1 MAKITLVFILFFF
14 FLFITPSFAQSEE
27 EIILNTVQKL
37 FDGFAT
43 KDTLALRQVLLPNG
57 QFYSVREDSNQVIT
71 KRTLHSDV
79 RKRISMDQKQ
89 IREVINNPRVL
100 IHNRIAIVW
109 TPYDFYINE
118 KRSHGGVD
126 AVSLLKTA
134 DGWKIAGI
142 IYTVE

>member
-27 EIILNTVQKL
+27 EIILNTVQTL

-43 KDTLALRQVLLPNG
+43 KDTLALSQVLLPNG

-71 KRTLHSDV
+71 KRTPHSDV
-79 RKRISMDQKQ
+79 IKRISMNQKQ

-100 IHNRIAIVW
+100 IHNRVAIVW

-118 KRSHGGVD
+118 KLSHGGVD

>member
-1 MAKITLVFILFFF
+1 M
-14 FLFITPSFAQSEE
+14 
-27 EIILNTVQKL
+27 N
-37 FDGFAT
+37 
-43 KDTLALRQVLLPNG
+43 
-57 QFYSVREDSNQVIT
+57 
-71 KRTLHSDV
+71 
-79 RKRISMDQKQ
+79 QKQ

-100 IHNRIAIVW
+100 IHNRVAIVW

-118 KRSHGGVD
+118 KLSHGGVD